1 MCKLRSVHTGQVR
14 RSRSDTGKKMTDKN
28 FKLEEEKKGKERI
41 TEEYFH
47 TEMFHVKQ
55 SAVEQRFE
63 EQLVAFGIR
72 LSDMQKKQFLTYYK
86 NLVLWNQVMNL
97 TAITDMEEVYT
108 KHFVDSLS
116 FIKAISGQAMPE
128 GSRLIDVGTGAGFP
142 GLPLAIVYPGL
153 QVTLMDSLNK
163 RIRFLDDTVG
173 QLGLANIITV
183 YAVYRYR
190 APEVAMMVGVR
201 IVLGSVFSGN
211 WMALLYSACGSFLCL
226 LGMLLLRRLIDERH
240 LWIGSVCGA
249 LLHNTGQMAAA
260 LLVTQTPSLLLYFPF
275 LIVSGCLA
283 GLFTGLCAQLLLPRL
298 KRFDRE

>member
-173 QLGLANIITV
+173 QLGLANIRTV
-183 YAVYRYR
+183 HARAEELARNKQHREQYDLCCSRAVANISTLSEY
-190 APEVAMMVGVR
+190 
-201 IVLGSVFSGN
+201 
-211 WMALLYSACGSFLCL
+211 CL
-226 LGMLLLRRLIDERH
+226 PFIKQGGLFISYKSEKAEISRRLKVLDTLGGIRQELEEVRK
-240 LWIGSVCGA
+240 
-249 LLHNTGQMAAA
+249 
-260 LLVTQTPSLLLYFPF
+260 SLLCIFFIL
-275 LIVSGCLA
+275 VSNKYKCS
-283 GLFTGLCAQLLLPRL
+283 
-298 KRFDRE
+298 E

>member
-1 MCKLRSVHTGQVR
+1 
-14 RSRSDTGKKMTDKN
+14 MTDKN

-63 EQLVAFGIR
+63 EQLAAFGIR

-116 FIKAISGQAMPE
+116 FIKAISDQDMPS
-128 GSRLIDVGTGAGFP
+128 GSKLIDVGTGAGFP
-142 GLPLAIVYPGL
+142 GLPLAIIYPGL

-163 RIRFLDDTVG
+163 RIRFLDDTVR
-173 QLGLANIITV
+173 QLGLTNVRTVHARAEELARNKQHREQYDLCCSRAVANISTLSEYCLPFIKQGGLFIS
-183 YAVYRYR
+183 YKSEKAEEELKESGKAVTILGGKLEDKIRFILPGTDYQ
-190 APEVAMMVGVR
+190 R
-201 IVLGSVFSGN
+201 I
-211 WMALLYSACGSFLCL
+211 
-226 LGMLLLRRLIDERH
+226 LLLIRKIKATPGKYPRKA
-240 LWIGSVCGA
+240 G
-249 LLHNTGQMAAA
+249 
-260 LLVTQTPSLLLYFPF
+260 TPS
-275 LIVSGCLA
+275 
-283 GLFTGLCAQLLLPRL
+283 
-298 KRFDRE
+298 REPLR

>member
-1 MCKLRSVHTGQVR
+1 MCKLRAVRTGQVR
-14 RSRSDTGKKMTDKN
+14 RSCGDTEKKMTEKN
-28 FKLEEEKKGKERI
+28 LKLEEEKNGKERI
-41 TEEYFH
+41 TEEYFQ

-63 EQLVAFGIR
+63 EQLDSFGIR

-163 RIRFLDDTVG
+163 RIRFLDDTVE
-173 QLGLANIITV
+173 QLGLANVRTV
-183 YAVYRYR
+183 HARAEELARNKQYREQYDLCCSRAVANISTLSEYCLPFIKQGGLFISYKSEKAEEELKESGKAVTILGGKLEDKIRFILPGTDYQ
-190 APEVAMMVGVR
+190 R
-201 IVLGSVFSGN
+201 I
-211 WMALLYSACGSFLCL
+211 
-226 LGMLLLRRLIDERH
+226 LLLIRKIKATPGKYPRKA
-240 LWIGSVCGA
+240 G
-249 LLHNTGQMAAA
+249 
-260 LLVTQTPSLLLYFPF
+260 TPSKEPLH
-275 LIVSGCLA
+275 
-283 GLFTGLCAQLLLPRL
+283 
-298 KRFDRE
+298 

>member
-63 EQLVAFGIR
+63 EQLAAFGIR

-108 KHFVDSLS
+108 KHFVD
-116 FIKAISGQAMPE
+116 
-128 GSRLIDVGTGAGFP
+128 RIDVGTGAGFP

-173 QLGLANIITV
+173 QLGLANIRTV
-183 YAVYRYR
+183 HARAEELARNKQHREQYDLCCSRAVANISTLSEYCLPFIKQGGLFISYKSEKAEEELKESGKAVTILGGKLEDKIRFILPGTDYQ
-190 APEVAMMVGVR
+190 R
-201 IVLGSVFSGN
+201 I
-211 WMALLYSACGSFLCL
+211 
-226 LGMLLLRRLIDERH
+226 LLLIRKIKATPGKYPRKA
-240 LWIGSVCGA
+240 G
-249 LLHNTGQMAAA
+249 
-260 LLVTQTPSLLLYFPF
+260 TPSKEPLH
-275 LIVSGCLA
+275 
-283 GLFTGLCAQLLLPRL
+283 
-298 KRFDRE
+298 

>member
-1 MCKLRSVHTGQVR
+1 MCKLRAVRTGQVR
-14 RSRSDTGKKMTDKN
+14 RSCGDTEKKMTEKN
-28 FKLEEEKKGKERI
+28 LKLEEEKNGKERI
-41 TEEYFH
+41 TEEYFQ

-63 EQLVAFGIR
+63 EQLAAFGIR

-163 RIRFLDDTVG
+163 RIRFLDDTVE
-173 QLGLANIITV
+173 QLGLANVRTV
-183 YAVYRYR
+183 HARAEELARNKQYREQYDLCCSRAVANISTLSEYCLPFIKQGGLFISYKSEKAEEELKESGKAVTILGGKLVDKIRFILPGTDYQ
-190 APEVAMMVGVR
+190 R
-201 IVLGSVFSGN
+201 I
-211 WMALLYSACGSFLCL
+211 
-226 LGMLLLRRLIDERH
+226 LLLIRKIKATPGKYPRKA
-240 LWIGSVCGA
+240 G
-249 LLHNTGQMAAA
+249 
-260 LLVTQTPSLLLYFPF
+260 TPSKEPLH
-275 LIVSGCLA
+275 
-283 GLFTGLCAQLLLPRL
+283 
-298 KRFDRE
+298 

>member
-1 MCKLRSVHTGQVR
+1 MCKLQAVHTGQVR

-63 EQLVAFGIR
+63 EQLAAFGIR

-116 FIKAISGQAMPE
+116 FIKAISDQDMPS
-128 GSRLIDVGTGAGFP
+128 GSKLIDVGTGAGFP
-142 GLPLAIVYPGL
+142 GLPLAIIYPGL

-163 RIRFLDDTVG
+163 RIRFLDDTVR
-173 QLGLANIITV
+173 QLGLTNVRTVHARAEELARNKQHREQYDLCCSRAVANISTLSEYCLPFIKQGGLFIS
-183 YAVYRYR
+183 YKSEKAEEELKESGKAVTILGGKLEDKIRFILPGTDYQ
-190 APEVAMMVGVR
+190 R
-201 IVLGSVFSGN
+201 I
-211 WMALLYSACGSFLCL
+211 
-226 LGMLLLRRLIDERH
+226 LLLIRKIKATPGKYPRKA
-240 LWIGSVCGA
+240 G
-249 LLHNTGQMAAA
+249 
-260 LLVTQTPSLLLYFPF
+260 TPSKEPLH
-275 LIVSGCLA
+275 
-283 GLFTGLCAQLLLPRL
+283 
-298 KRFDRE
+298 

>member
-1 MCKLRSVHTGQVR
+1 
-14 RSRSDTGKKMTDKN
+14 MTDKN

-63 EQLVAFGIR
+63 EQLAAFGIR

-163 RIRFLDDTVG
+163 RIRFLDDTVR
-173 QLGLANIITV
+173 QLGLTNVRTVHARAEELARNKQHREQYDLCCSRAVANISTLSEYCLPFIKQGGLFISYKSEKAEEELQESGRAITILGGKLDDKIRFILPGTD
-183 YAVYRYR
+183 YQ
-190 APEVAMMVGVR
+190 R
-201 IVLGSVFSGN
+201 I
-211 WMALLYSACGSFLCL
+211 
-226 LGMLLLRRLIDERH
+226 LLLIRKIKATPGKYPRKA
-240 LWIGSVCGA
+240 G
-249 LLHNTGQMAAA
+249 
-260 LLVTQTPSLLLYFPF
+260 TPSKEPLH
-275 LIVSGCLA
+275 
-283 GLFTGLCAQLLLPRL
+283 
-298 KRFDRE
+298 

>member
-63 EQLVAFGIR
+63 EQLAAFGIR

-173 QLGLANIITV
+173 QLGLANIRTV
-183 YAVYRYR
+183 HARAEELARNKQHREQYDLCCSRAVANISTLSEYCLPFIKQGGLFISYKSEKAEEELKESGKAVTILGGKLEDKIRFILPGTAYQ
-190 APEVAMMVGVR
+190 R
-201 IVLGSVFSGN
+201 I
-211 WMALLYSACGSFLCL
+211 
-226 LGMLLLRRLIDERH
+226 LLLIRKIKATPGKYPRKA
-240 LWIGSVCGA
+240 G
-249 LLHNTGQMAAA
+249 
-260 LLVTQTPSLLLYFPF
+260 TPSKEPLH
-275 LIVSGCLA
+275 
-283 GLFTGLCAQLLLPRL
+283 
-298 KRFDRE
+298 

>member
-1 MCKLRSVHTGQVR
+1 MCKLRAVHTGQVR

-63 EQLVAFGIR
+63 EQLAAFGIR

-108 KHFVDSLS
+108 N
-116 FIKAISGQAMPE
+116 IKAISGQAMPE

-173 QLGLANIITV
+173 QLGLANIRTV
-183 YAVYRYR
+183 HARAEELARNKQHREQYDLCCSRAVANISTLSEYCLPFIKQGGLFISYKSEKAEEELKESGKAVTILGGKLEDKIRFILPGTDYQ
-190 APEVAMMVGVR
+190 R
-201 IVLGSVFSGN
+201 I
-211 WMALLYSACGSFLCL
+211 
-226 LGMLLLRRLIDERH
+226 LLLKKGRLQI
-240 LWIGSVCGA
+240 
-249 LLHNTGQMAAA
+249 
-260 LLVTQTPSLLLYFPF
+260 
-275 LIVSGCLA
+275 
-283 GLFTGLCAQLLLPRL
+283 LP
-298 KRFDRE
+298 EN

>member
-1 MCKLRSVHTGQVR
+1 
-14 RSRSDTGKKMTDKN
+14 MTDKKI
-28 FKLEEEKKGKERI
+28 KLEEEKKGKERI

-63 EQLVAFGIR
+63 EQLAAFGIR

-163 RIRFLDDTVG
+163 RIRFLDDTVAV
-173 QLGLANIITV
+173 ANISTLSEYCLPFIKQGGLFIS
-183 YAVYRYR
+183 YKSEKAEEELKESGKAVTILGGKLEDKIRFILPGTEYQ
-190 APEVAMMVGVR
+190 R
-201 IVLGSVFSGN
+201 I
-211 WMALLYSACGSFLCL
+211 
-226 LGMLLLRRLIDERH
+226 LLLIRKIKATPGKYPRKA
-240 LWIGSVCGA
+240 G
-249 LLHNTGQMAAA
+249 
-260 LLVTQTPSLLLYFPF
+260 TPSKEPLH
-275 LIVSGCLA
+275 
-283 GLFTGLCAQLLLPRL
+283 
-298 KRFDRE
+298 